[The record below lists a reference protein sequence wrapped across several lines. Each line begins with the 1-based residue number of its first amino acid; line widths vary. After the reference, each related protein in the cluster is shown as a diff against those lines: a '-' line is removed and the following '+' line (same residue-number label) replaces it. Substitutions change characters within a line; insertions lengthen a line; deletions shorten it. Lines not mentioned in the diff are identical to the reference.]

1 MDGGWLFRRG
11 ALVAWRGVSGRSGL
25 ACLGALLLGGLG
37 LTGVVELF
45 TALVSSVGLGLSVWL
60 RDMFARRPWNLFG
73 VALPATSF
81 SRRPPPSMA
90 YVV

>member
-1 MDGGWLFRRG
+1 VVGYF
-11 ALVAWRGVSGRSGL
+11 VAGL
-25 ACLGALLLGGLG
+25 WWLGAAFLVDADWFLGGLG